1 MLVGVV
7 KLDMELVD
15 RELEE
20 IVVGVDALVDE
31 LLIEDDV
38 RVEVEVGEVLGV
50 EEVAWVDALV
60 EE

>member
-1 MLVGVV
+1 M